1 MEKTFESVI
10 QEKKDLGQ
18 MNTLKVIFVI
28 ARFGWLTRYQIS
40 DLVWPNI
47 ENRYENCRKIL
58 ARLQADKLIRVSILA
73 SSKKGVR
80 AYSLTPKGMSK
91 ILENHGASKGVL
103 VKKTTRSITDSRYQ
117 YHRFLSNQMIID
129 MFVGRFKS
137 VFNFNECSFFS
148 EHEINTK
155 NTGVFSALG
164 CVPDGLFVGDETMY
178 VIEVENSRRGM
189 QRHGSQ
195 FGVGSVSNRL
205 ATNKLTSF
213 LPVYIERVMR
223 DGNYNLFI
231 PDLINFDLSDCR
243 QIFVCKS
250 DVIFRSIWRIIDTLL
265 VAEFKKNHDHSSYER
280 MLGRFHY
287 VVVDEPRWVEPLAP
301 DNVNIYEHY
310 DPAIEIMLEE
320 ADPHDR
326 SWRSERSKEY
336 LV

>member
-1 MEKTFESVI
+1 MGKTFQSVV

-40 DLVWPNI
+40 DLVWTNI

-80 AYSLTPKGMSK
+80 AYTLTPKGMSK
-91 ILENHGASKGVL
+91 ILENHGASKVVL

-117 YHRFLSNQMIID
+117 YHRFLSNQMMID
-129 MFVGRFKS
+129 MFIGRFDS
-137 VFNFNECSFFS
+137 VFNFNERLFFS

-155 NTGVFSALG
+155 NIGVFSVLG
-164 CVPDGLFVGDETMY
+164 CVPDGIFVSGDSMY
-178 VIEVENSRRGM
+178 AVEVENSRRGM
-189 QRHGSQ
+189 NRHGSQ
-195 FGVGSVSNRL
+195 FGIGSVSNKL
-205 ATNKLTSF
+205 ATNKLSSF
-213 LPVYIERVMR
+213 LPVYIERVLR

-231 PDLINFDLSDCR
+231 PDLIDFEISDCR

-250 DVIFRSIWRIIDTLL
+250 ELIFRSIWRIIDTLL
-265 VAEFKKNHDHSSYER
+265 VAEFKKNQCHSTYER
-280 MLGRFHY
+280 MLRRFYY
-287 VVVDEPRWVEPLAP
+287 VVIDEPRWVDPLAL
-301 DNVNIYEHY
+301 DNARVYEHY
-310 DPAIEIMLEE
+310 DPIIEIMLEE
-320 ADPHDR
+320 ADPHGR

-336 LV
+336 LA